1 MQYPFLDL
9 FSGIGGIRLGLEQT
23 GRFKCV
29 KSCEINRNAC
39 KTYQANFHED
49 PFGDVTKID
58 AASLPKFDLIAGGFP
73 CQSFSHAGERLG
85 FEDARGTLF
94 FEVAKIIDKAK
105 PPAVLL
111 ENVKGLTTHDHGKTL
126 AVILNTLRDLGYNVH
141 CETLNAR
148 DFGVPQNRERVY
160 IVALNFDCDC
170 DFGDGF
176 NAGFAFPKGTRSPVR
191 LKDVLEPSVE
201 PKFYLSQVYL
211 DGLKR
216 HKILQES
223 KGRGFGY
230 EVLANDGVANAIVCG
245 GMGRERN
252 LVKDEQVPKGSAVY
266 PKDRNSEYVRKL
278 TPRECARLQGFPDS
292 FKIPVGF
299 STAYRQFGNSVAVP
313 VIRAIGERIAMA
325 LDQRKTQ
332 PV

>member
-29 KSCEINRNAC
+29 KSCEINRSAC
-39 KTYQANFHED
+39 KTYEANFHED
-49 PFGDVTKID
+49 PYGDVSKID
-58 AASLPKFDLIAGGFP
+58 VDSLPRFDLVAGGIP
-73 CQSFSHAGERLG
+73 CQAFSSAGERLG

-94 FEVAKIIDKAK
+94 FEVAKLVEKAK
-105 PPAVLL
+105 PPAVLI
-111 ENVKGLTTHDHGKTL
+111 ENVKGLTTHDNGRTL
-126 AVILNTLRDLGYNVH
+126 TVILNTLRNLGYNVH
-141 CETLNAR
+141 CEVLNAR

-176 NAGFAFPKGTRSPVR
+176 NAGFAFPKGVQSRAKLR
-191 LKDVLEPSVE
+191 DVLEPSVE
-201 PKFYLSQVYL
+201 SKYYLSQVYL

-252 LVKDEQVPKGSAVY
+252 LVKDEQVPKGLSAY
-266 PKDRNSEYVRKL
+266 PKDRNSEHVRKL
-278 TPRECARLQGFPDS
+278 TPRECARLQGFPDT
-292 FKIPVGF
+292 FEIPVGF

-325 LDQRKTQ
+325 LDQKGLK
-332 PV
+332 P